1 MAGVGQVGGLN
12 KSREELEK
20 LREMEELRDLGKL
33 GKRVG
38 NLMQA
43 VGEVKGVRHVTG
55 CGESLGCWGS

>member
-1 MAGVGQVGGLN
+1 MAGVGQVGGL
-12 KSREELEK
+12 KSWGELEK
-20 LREMEELRDLGKL
+20 LPEMEELKDLGKL

-43 VGEVKGVRHVTG
+43 VGEVKGVRHVTE